1 MVPYLYPEEEQLHRV
16 FNITVL
22 KRKKKDIICVAKRNS
37 KTCLLSPLMRLL
49 PAFHLSHKHR
59 HTNPLLRALIFEFIH
74 YPYPSTSI
82 TRPITAPRPR
92 QCTRSGA
99 HTSKPCHPDTLHCQ
113 RIDYQCAFYWHVWG
127 ADTSVLALLIL
138 LSYPNEPCV
147 IHHCSAG
154 STQPAWMAGSTE
166 LKRDMD
172 YHLATGHIYQ
182 WEFPEY
188 CFSEA
193 STVKYI

>member
-49 PAFHLSHKHR
+49 PAFHLLHKHR

-113 RIDYQCAFYWHVWG
+113 RIDYQCAFYWHV
-127 ADTSVLALLIL
+127 
-138 LSYPNEPCV
+138 
-147 IHHCSAG
+147 
-154 STQPAWMAGSTE
+154 
-166 LKRDMD
+166 
-172 YHLATGHIYQ
+172 
-182 WEFPEY
+182 
-188 CFSEA
+188 
-193 STVKYI
+193 